1 MNALMG
7 HSKQKKKKVSISD
20 IPRKKKKKGSIHFYY
35 MRLFDPKLPTTF

>member
-20 IPRKKKKKGSIHFYY
+20 IPRKKKKGSIHFYY